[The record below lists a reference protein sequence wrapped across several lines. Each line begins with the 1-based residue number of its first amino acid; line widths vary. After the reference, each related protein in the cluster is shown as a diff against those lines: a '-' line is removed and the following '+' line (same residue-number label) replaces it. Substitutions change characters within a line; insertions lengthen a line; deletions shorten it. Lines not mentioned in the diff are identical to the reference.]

1 MPSQKIENLL
11 NLALDATPEE
21 RRKSLQLDVGYD
33 ESDRT
38 YEVLIQYQGDISF
51 LTEAS
56 VEYTLLFGNYAI
68 LRLPAELV
76 EPVSLLPQITYMEK
90 PKRLYFAASNGR
102 ASSCINPLHDILI
115 VLAFYVLS
123 RFSVGSTFIAVMLT
137 ILGYSINATIV
148 IFDRIRE
155 NLSIMK
161 GSSLK
166 LIVNTSV
173 TQTLTRSIYS
183 SLTTFITI
191 FVLYLLGVP
200 SVREFALPIIVG
212 ILVGAYSSVCLTGS
226 LWYIMKT
233 KLGKK
238 KIIDKEEVPE
248 LSAAETSVPGASA
261 KPAPVK
267 AASAAPKKKTAK
279 KDRSEL
285 QSVKPKKGRRR
296 R

>member
-102 ASSCINPLHDILI
+102 ASSCINPL
-115 VLAFYVLS
+115 
-123 RFSVGSTFIAVMLT
+123 
-137 ILGYSINATIV
+137 
-148 IFDRIRE
+148 
-155 NLSIMK
+155 
-161 GSSLK
+161 
-166 LIVNTSV
+166 
-173 TQTLTRSIYS
+173 
-183 SLTTFITI
+183 
-191 FVLYLLGVP
+191 
-200 SVREFALPIIVG
+200 
-212 ILVGAYSSVCLTGS
+212 
-226 LWYIMKT
+226 
-233 KLGKK
+233 
-238 KIIDKEEVPE
+238 
-248 LSAAETSVPGASA
+248 
-261 KPAPVK
+261 
-267 AASAAPKKKTAK
+267 
-279 KDRSEL
+279 
-285 QSVKPKKGRRR
+285 
-296 R
+296 